1 MNQEN
6 LATFKERLEKLKNE
20 ILLLIQD
27 EEDSTVTREAL
38 DDIDQTSDMLA
49 REMGSMLSKNHK
61 TNLMKVEQALKRI
74 KEKSYG
80 KCMECSADI
89 PVARLQVLPFA
100 ELCVRCQ
107 EEQEKYA

>member
-1 MNQEN
+1 MNQKD
-6 LATFKERLEKLKNE
+6 LATFEKRLERLKNE

-38 DDIDQTSDMLA
+38 DDIDQASNMLA
-49 REMGSMLSKNHK
+49 REMGSMMSKNHK
-61 TNLMKVEQALKRI
+61 NNLVKVEEALKRI
-74 KEKSYG
+74 REKSYG
-80 KCMECSADI
+80 RCMECRADI
-89 PVARLQVLPFA
+89 PVVRLQVLPFA

>member
-1 MNQEN
+1 MNQKD
-6 LATFKERLEKLKNE
+6 LVTFEERLERLKNE

-38 DDIDQTSDMLA
+38 DAVDQASDMLA
-49 REMGSMLSKNHK
+49 REMGSMMSKNHK
-61 TNLMKVEQALKRI
+61 NNLFKVEDALKRI
-74 KEKSYG
+74 KEKTYG
-80 KCMECSADI
+80 RCMECRADI

-107 EEQEKYA
+107 EEQEKFA

>member
-6 LATFKERLEKLKNE
+6 LTTFKERLERLKNE

-38 DDIDQTSDMLA
+38 DDIDHTSDMLA

-74 KEKSYG
+74 KEKNYG
-80 KCMECSADI
+80 KCMECSTDI

>member
-38 DDIDQTSDMLA
+38 DDIDQTSNMLA
-49 REMGSMLSKNHK
+49 REMGSKLSKNHK
-61 TNLMKVEQALKRI
+61 TNLMKVEQALRRI

-89 PVARLQVLPFA
+89 PAARLQVLPFA

>member
-6 LATFKERLEKLKNE
+6 LTTFKERLERLKNE

-27 EEDSTVTREAL
+27 EDDSTVTREAL

-49 REMGSMLSKNHK
+49 REMGSMMSKNHK
-61 TNLMKVEQALKRI
+61 NNLMKVEQALKRI
-74 KEKSYG
+74 KEKNYG
-80 KCMECSADI
+80 KCMECSTDI

-107 EEQEKYA
+107 EEQEQYA

>member
-1 MNQEN
+1 MNQKD
-6 LATFKERLEKLKNE
+6 LATFEKRLERLKNE

-38 DDIDQTSDMLA
+38 DDIDQASNMLA
-49 REMGSMLSKNHK
+49 REMGSMMSKNHK
-61 TNLMKVEQALKRI
+61 NNLVKVEEALKRI
-74 KEKSYG
+74 RERTYG
-80 KCMECSADI
+80 KCMECRADI